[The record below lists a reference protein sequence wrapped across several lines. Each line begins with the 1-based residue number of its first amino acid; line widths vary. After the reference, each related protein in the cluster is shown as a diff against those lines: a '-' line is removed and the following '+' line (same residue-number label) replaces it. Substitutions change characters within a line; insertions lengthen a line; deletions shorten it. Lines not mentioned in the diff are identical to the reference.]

1 MTGPVVRT
9 RGVSVGYDDRP
20 VVRGVDVELGQGEVV
35 ALLGPNGS
43 GKSTLVR
50 GVLGLAPVLAG
61 TVELFGVPAAR
72 FRERWRLGYVPQ
84 RHTVAG
90 TIPTTVEELVSSG
103 RLPRKRLFS
112 LFSATT
118 TADRSAVAG
127 AVAAVRLADRARDD
141 VGRLSGGQQR
151 RALIA
156 RALACEPEV
165 LVMDEPMAGVDA
177 VNQDILAQVLT
188 DLVRGGLTVLLVTHE
203 LGPVA
208 PLVTRALVMRGG
220 RVAYD
225 GPLGRLPP
233 PDVAGDGHA
242 HGEPPSPRGVGLTG

>member
-1 MTGPVVRT
+1 MTAPVVRT
-9 RGVSVGYDDRP
+9 RGLTVGYDDRP
-20 VVRGVDVELGQGEVV
+20 VVRGVDVELRAGEVV

-61 TVELFGVPAAR
+61 SVELFGVPAAR
-72 FRERWRLGYVPQ
+72 FRQRWRIGYVPQ

-90 TIPTTVEELVSSG
+90 TIPTTVEEVVSSG
-103 RLPRKRLFS
+103 RLPRKRPFA
-112 LFSATT
+112 ATT
-118 TADRSAVAG
+118 AADRRAVTA
-127 AVAAVRLADRARDD
+127 AVAAVRLADRVRDD

-177 VNQDILAQVLT
+177 VNQDILAQVLA
-188 DLVRGGLTVLLVTHE
+188 DLVRGGLTVLLVAHE
-203 LGPVA
+203 LGPVG

-220 RVAYD
+220 RLAHD
-225 GPLGRLPP
+225 GPP
-233 PDVAGDGHA
+233 PDLPAQVGSADEHA
-242 HGEPPSPRGVGLTG
+242 HGDPPPARGVGLAG